1 MKWIGISGSWR
12 KTNSKVETDVR
23 NLVREVIAK
32 GDGIVTGGALGVD
45 YFATDEVLKLN
56 PSAKQIKVY
65 LPTTLQIYATHYRK
79 RAKEGVITRTQ
90 AEELISQ
97 LEKLAKLNPSA
108 VIVNRENKLVNTD
121 TYYQRN
127 MEVVNAS
134 DELVAFQVNGSQGT
148 QDAINKAEQQGK
160 KVKRFI
166 YSID

>member
-160 KVKRFI
+160 KVKGFI